1 VSSRPKPSVLVEHL
15 VEADMDGPN
24 TTLAL
29 QTSYP
34 SSSALLHSLPTT
46 QRNDKLER
54 LPSPTK
60 AEARWHEGVFN
71 SL

>member
-1 VSSRPKPSVLVEHL
+1 MSSRLSRVFLVEHL

-24 TTLAL
+24 ATLTL